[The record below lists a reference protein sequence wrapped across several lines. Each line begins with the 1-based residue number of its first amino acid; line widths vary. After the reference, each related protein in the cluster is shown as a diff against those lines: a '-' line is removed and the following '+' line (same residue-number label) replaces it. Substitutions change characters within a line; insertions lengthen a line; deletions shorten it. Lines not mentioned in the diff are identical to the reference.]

1 MIIRYW
7 DITREDINNN
17 EKKSYLVNA
26 PYNLTY
32 CNFK

>member
-17 EKKSYLVNA
+17 EKSYLVNA